1 MQVKRER
8 SPSPS
13 LAPRLVTEGCVRIAP
28 LPPECRNRQPNFQ
41 GARQQLAAAEMKKLR
56 ALGLQITRVFTRED
70 GMVIDW
76 YVLYLLRILGLR
88 LGADSGFV

>member
-1 MQVKRER
+1 
-8 SPSPS
+8 
-13 LAPRLVTEGCVRIAP
+13 
-28 LPPECRNRQPNFQ
+28 
-41 GARQQLAAAEMKKLR
+41 MKKLR

>member
-13 LAPRLVTEGCVRIAP
+13 LTPRLVTEGCVRIAP
-28 LPPECRNRQPNFQ
+28 LPPECRNKRPNFQ
-41 GARQQLAAAEMKKLR
+41 AARQQLAAAEMKKLR
-56 ALGLQITRVFTRED
+56 VLGLEIVRVFTRED

-76 YVLYLLRILGLR
+76 YVSSRLR
-88 LGADSGFV
+88 VP